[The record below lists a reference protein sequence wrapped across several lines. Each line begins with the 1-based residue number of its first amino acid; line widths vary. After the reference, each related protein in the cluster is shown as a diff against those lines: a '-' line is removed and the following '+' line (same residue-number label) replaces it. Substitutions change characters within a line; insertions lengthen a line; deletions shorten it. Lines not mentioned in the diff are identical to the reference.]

1 MVDNGVETLAVSF
14 PHVGKRYIPVNIY
27 ISGNAVKTE
36 AEWENTVTHLLCL
49 GERVV
54 VPGEFNVRSPFWCD
68 IDFNTNGEALNE
80 AYMWRKQLVTRTLV
94 LMSH

>member
-14 PHVGKRYIPVNIY
+14 LHMGKRCIPVNIY
-27 ISGNAVKTE
+27 IPGNALNTE

-54 VPGEFNVRSPFWCD
+54 VAGDFNARSPFLCD
-68 IDFNTNGEALNE
+68 SDFKTNGRALGE
-80 AYMWRKQLVTRTLV
+80 T
-94 LMSH
+94 

>member
-27 ISGNAVKTE
+27 IPGNALKTKT
-36 AEWENTVTHLLCL
+36 EWENTVTHLLCL
-49 GERVV
+49 SKRVV

-68 IDFNTNGEALNE
+68 NDFNTNGRALNE
-80 AYMWRKQLVTRTLV
+80 AYINLDRVIRT
-94 LMSH
+94 